1 MRFTE
6 PALQRAGFIC
16 TIVETFRQG
25 RPASQSGER
34 YGRADTRQG
43 RERMK
48 AVALKARRGK
58 RPMSGAG
65 LRHLARAITWA
76 ESATPEVG
84 EDTMARETSR
94 AVFAC
99 VSILLVAA
107 VAGCSDFS
115 LWGKPDKPIDPNVY
129 PENYKKDVLAYL
141 KAHPAEM
148 LNVREASISAPA
160 LRQFGS
166 ENRFFACPARQ
177 RPGLAQGQDGDL
189 LLRRDQSIHR
199 RGGRPMRRRPV
210 SAVPRAGGAD
220 HPNEGKEMR

>member
-1 MRFTE
+1 
-6 PALQRAGFIC
+6 
-16 TIVETFRQG
+16 
-25 RPASQSGER
+25 
-34 YGRADTRQG
+34 
-43 RERMK
+43 MK
-48 AVALKARRGK
+48 AMEFGARRGK

-65 LRHLARAITWA
+65 LRHLAPAINWA

-84 EDTMARETSR
+84 EDTMAREPPR

-129 PENYKKDVLAYL
+129 PENYKKDVLTYL

-166 ENRFFACPARQ
+166 ESRFFACLRVSGPDWRKDKTVIFYSGGINQFIDAEGDQ
-177 RPGLAQGQDGDL
+177 CGAAPYQPFPELVAQITQ
-189 LLRRDQSIHR
+189 
-199 RGGRPMRRRPV
+199 MK
-210 SAVPRAGGAD
+210 
-220 HPNEGKEMR
+220 GKK